1 MAKFTNVGIFGNY
14 SIGDVNA
21 VAREITDMLKK
32 INIDYQLYTSP
43 AADMETTLG
52 VDDEDLDLVIVIG
65 GDGTFINVARM
76 CAKCTAPVFGV
87 NIGRRGFLTDVDVR
101 EINESL
107 NEVLRGNFSIE
118 TRILLES
125 NLSSKT
131 SNDTTNSCAMNDIVV
146 QKTNYGRL
154 LEFEIN
160 IDSEFVTSLRADGV
174 IFATP
179 TGATAY
185 AFSAGGPVLYPTL
198 MAIEIIPIC
207 PQTLTHRPIVVPNS
221 SIVNIKLISAMP
233 GHANLVVDGHVREE
247 LQGDENIVISCS
259 KFTVDFVRIEG
270 HSFYNALRQKLGWG
284 I

>member
-14 SIGDVNA
+14 TIGDVEA
-21 VAREITDMLKK
+21 VAREITDTLKK
-32 INIDYQLYTSP
+32 FSINYQLHASS
-43 AADMETTLG
+43 AADMEATPG
-52 VDDEDLDLVIVIG
+52 VDDESLDLVIVIG
-65 GDGTFINVARM
+65 GDGTFINIARLR
-76 CAKCTAPVFGV
+76 AKFTAPVFGV
-87 NIGRRGFLTDVDVR
+87 NIGRRGFLTDVDVE

-118 TRILLES
+118 TRILLEF

-131 SNDTTNSCAMNDIVV
+131 SSDITNSCAMNDIVV

-160 IDSEFVTSLRADGV
+160 IDSKFVTSLRADGV

-221 SIVNIKLISAMP
+221 SIVNIKLINAMP